1 MNDKISILMACYNC
15 EGTLKKAVD
24 SILAQTYTNWVM
36 ICCDDGSTDGT
47 LSVLQE
53 YKQKYPGKFVILQ
66 NETNRHLPYSLNRC
80 IETAQTEIVAR
91 MDADDWSTPDRFEKQ
106 LAFMKAHPEADLVG
120 TGICV
125 SDGENVLTTIVQKA
139 EPEPI
144 DMLHANC
151 FSHATIMT
159 YKRVYDS
166 LGGYS
171 LNPKVERCEDIE
183 LWSRFFE
190 KGYKGVNM
198 PDLLYYILE
207 DENAVKRRNFR
218 NRLNT
223 AYTYRLIYK
232 RLHIHGV
239 KAFVRPYIQILTYFI
254 PMGLYNKLHI
264 WNMKKNKNEQ

>member
-53 YKQKYPGKFVILQ
+53 YKQKYPVKFVILQ

-125 SDGENVLTTIVQKA
+125 SDGENVLTVRK
-139 EPEPI
+139 
-144 DMLHANC
+144 
-151 FSHATIMT
+151 
-159 YKRVYDS
+159 
-166 LGGYS
+166 
-171 LNPKVERCEDIE
+171 
-183 LWSRFFE
+183 
-190 KGYKGVNM
+190 
-198 PDLLYYILE
+198 YI
-207 DENAVKRRNFR
+207 K
-218 NRLNT
+218 
-223 AYTYRLIYK
+223 
-232 RLHIHGV
+232 H
-239 KAFVRPYIQILTYFI
+239 
-254 PMGLYNKLHI
+254 
-264 WNMKKNKNEQ
+264 

>member
-1 MNDKISILMACYNC
+1 MDDLISILMSCYNSAR
-15 EGTLKKAVD
+15 TLNKAVD
-24 SILAQTYTNWVM
+24 SILNQTYKNWVM
-36 ICCDDGSTDGT
+36 ICCDDGSTDDT
-47 LSVLQE
+47 VAILES
-53 YKQKYPGKFVILQ
+53 YKAKYPDKFVILK
-66 NETNRHLPYSLNRC
+66 NETNKHLPYSLNRC
-80 IETAQTEIVAR
+80 IANAKSEIVAR
-91 MDADDWSTPDRFEKQ
+91 MDADDWCEPDRLEKQ
-106 LAFMKAHPEADLVG
+106 LSFLKSHPDVDLVG

-125 SDGENVLTTIVQKA
+125 SDGEKVLTTIVQKA
-139 EPEPI
+139 EPQPI

-159 YKRVYDS
+159 YKRVYDA

-171 LNPKVERCEDIE
+171 LNPRVERCEDIE

-207 DENAVKRRNFR
+207 DQNAVKRRTFQ
-218 NRLNT
+218 NRKNT

-232 RLHIHGV
+232 RLNIKGI
-239 KAFVRPYIQILTYFI
+239 KAFVRPYAQILTYFV
-254 PMGLYNKLHI
+254 PLGLYNKLHI